1 MNEKAKK
8 ALDSLIEGNKNFV
21 NGIST
26 AKNRTVETLKAL
38 QNGQSPIACVL
49 TCSDSRVVPE
59 LIFDK
64 GLGDLF
70 VVRGAGC
77 KVSHQSA

>member
-26 AKNRTVETLKAL
+26 AKNRTVEITLT
-38 QNGQSPIACVL
+38 I
-49 TCSDSRVVPE
+49 VPS
-59 LIFDK
+59 FK
-64 GLGDLF
+64 
-70 VVRGAGC
+70 
-77 KVSHQSA
+77 

>member
-26 AKNRTVETLKAL
+26 AKKQNR
-38 QNGQSPIACVL
+38 
-49 TCSDSRVVPE
+49 
-59 LIFDK
+59 
-64 GLGDLF
+64 
-70 VVRGAGC
+70 
-77 KVSHQSA
+77 